1 MKILEESFPEEKF
14 MVNREK
20 VLEEIFELALQN
32 DMNYFGWTQAV
43 LAALQEK
50 LNVGSRDVLKAGS
63 ALAGGVARQGETCGA
78 LTGAVMAIG
87 SLVGRERLEDI
98 EQYRRAMGPASRVYT
113 LFKEK
118 IGHTLCWEIHKI
130 RYGKIYR
137 LFIPEE
143 GEAFHKMGGHSRQ
156 GCPEVCGI
164 AAKIAAEVILDIK
177 ERP

>member
-1 MKILEESFPEEKF
+1 M
-14 MVNREK
+14 
-20 VLEEIFELALQN
+20 
-32 DMNYFGWTQAV
+32 
-43 LAALQEK
+43 
-50 LNVGSRDVLKAGS
+50 
-63 ALAGGVARQGETCGA
+63 ARQGETCGA

-98 EQYRRAMGPASRVYT
+98 EQYRRAMVPASRVYT

-130 RYGKIYR
+130 RYGKIYQ

-143 GEAFHKMGGHSRQ
+143 SEAFHKMGGHSRQ

-164 AAKIAAEVILDIK
+164 AAKIAAEIILDIK